1 MVVRD
6 FAEEIRNEFREV
18 QQQDAEVAVVALKQQ
33 ITALKRDRTE
43 AHKQTARLR
52 ELFDAIQRI
61 EAEHNK
67 PPAWA
72 IPKRRGKHTHTG
84 TLSLLLSDLHLDEVV
99 DPAEIEG
106 LNCYNREIALQRLN
120 RTAEKTIMLARNY
133 ISGVTY
139 DGLSLMLGGD
149 LYSGFIHEEL
159 AETNECSLIESVEFW
174 LNPLA
179 AMIGMFADEFGHVHV
194 SGVVGN
200 HSRLSRKPRMKRR
213 VTDNVDWL
221 TYRLLMRDFAGDD
234 RITWQIPYSADTT
247 VTLYHTDYL
256 FTHGDQFKGGG
267 GVAGVLSPLR
277 SGATKKAV
285 RSMHLDRSWDYM
297 VCGHW
302 HQIDFFKNVIVNG
315 SLKGYDEFAYM
326 LSYEYED
333 AQQALWL
340 TTPEHGI
347 TTTMKIVAQDRKRE
361 GW

>member
-6 FAEEIRNEFREV
+6 FAEEIREQFREV
-18 QQQDAEVAVVALKQQ
+18 QEEDAGLEVVALKQE

-43 AHKQTARLR
+43 AYKQNAKFR
-52 ELFDAIQRI
+52 ELFDAVQQI
-61 EAEHNK
+61 EAAHNK

-72 IPKRRGKHTHTG
+72 APKKRKPREHTG

-99 DPAEIEG
+99 DPAEVEG

-120 RTAEKTIMLARNY
+120 RTADKTVLLARDY
-133 ISGVTY
+133 ISGVHY

-149 LYSGFIHEEL
+149 MYSGFIHEEL
-159 AETNECSLIESVEFW
+159 AETNECTLIESVEFW
-174 LNPLA
+174 LTPLS
-179 AMIGMFADEFGHVHV
+179 AMIGMFADEFGKVHV

-221 TYRLLMRDFAGDD
+221 TYRLLMRDFANDD

-247 VTLYHTDYL
+247 VQLYNTKFL

-267 GVAGVLSPLR
+267 GTAGVLSPLR
-277 SGATKKAV
+277 GGANKKAL
-285 RSMHLDRSWDYM
+285 RSMLLSKTWDYM

-302 HQIDFFKNVIVNG
+302 HNYAAFKNIICNG

-326 LSYEYED
+326 NNYEYED
-333 AQQALWL
+333 AMQALWL
-340 TTPEHGI
+340 TTPEHGM
-347 TTTMKIVAQDRKRE
+347 TMNMPVLCQDRKSE